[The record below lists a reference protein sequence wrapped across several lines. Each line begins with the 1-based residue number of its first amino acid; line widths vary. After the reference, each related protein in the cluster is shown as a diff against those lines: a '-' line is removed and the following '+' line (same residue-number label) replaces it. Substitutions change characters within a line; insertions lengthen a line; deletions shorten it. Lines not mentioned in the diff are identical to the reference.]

1 MYRPVGPVAPSV
13 RTYQP
18 ANPQYSAQPVARSN
32 IRSFNNEVAKSIFVS
47 KQAGEDF
54 TYQELVSMG
63 LNVPLGQEE
72 VFSDYM
78 NAKMYSIGNPSHL
91 SSNEIQQLVREV
103 CEESGIPFDTIS
115 ITES

>member
-13 RTYQP
+13 RTYSP
-18 ANPQYSAQPVARSN
+18 TNPQYGVQPVARSN
-32 IRSFNNEVAKSIFVS
+32 RRGFNNDAAKNIFVS

-54 TYQELVSMG
+54 TYQELATMG

-78 NAKMYSIGNPSHL
+78 NAKMYSIGNPSQL
-91 SSNEIQQLVREV
+91 SSAEIQQIVQEV
-103 CEESGIPFDTIS
+103 CEESGIPFDSIDIS
-115 ITES
+115 ES